1 MQLVVKS
8 SSSSIITPLDGTITI
23 SISFQNMELIFFYL
37 VMYIDGIIPI
47 HTNGDI
53 DYSRTF
59 RIFIVEKN
67 FDVFVVWKVLGNFK
81 WRRVDHDLWFAN
93 EKLNSVQP
101 GIQN

>member
-23 SISFQNMELIFFYL
+23 SISIQIGIDFIYL
-37 VMYIDGIIPI
+37 VMYDGIIPI

-67 FDVFVVWKVLGNFK
+67 FDVFVV
-81 WRRVDHDLWFAN
+81 
-93 EKLNSVQP
+93 
-101 GIQN
+101 

>member
-23 SISFQNMELIFFYL
+23 SISIQNGIDFFFYL
-37 VMYIDGIIPI
+37 VMYDGIIPI

-67 FDVFVVWKVLGNFK
+67 FDVFVV
-81 WRRVDHDLWFAN
+81 
-93 EKLNSVQP
+93 
-101 GIQN
+101 

>member
-23 SISFQNMELIFFYL
+23 SISIQIGIDFIYL
-37 VMYIDGIIPI
+37 VMYDGIIPI